1 MTLTPLTQDNLTEH
15 FFLSEVTHS
24 DIAERKSMDN
34 TLPADLMTAAYKTAV
49 GMEKVRA
56 CLGNKSISVS
66 SWYRC
71 LQLNQF
77 LGSKDTSQHRKAEAV
92 DFTCPAYGSPADVVK
107 KLAAN
112 KDLIRF
118 DQLILEH
125 TWIHISWNSNPG
137 GTQKGEVLSLLSNGG
152 YAIGI
157 TDKFGVTLA

>member
-1 MTLTPLTQDNLTEH
+1 MTTLTQNNLTEH
-15 FFLSEVTHS
+15 FYLTEVTDS
-24 DIAERKSMDN
+24 IIAERNNIDN
-34 TLPADLMTAAYKTAV
+34 SLPADLMTTAYKTAV

-56 CLGNKSISVS
+56 CLGNKAISVS

-71 LQLNQF
+71 LQLNRI
-77 LGSKDTSQHRKAEAV
+77 LRSKDTSQHRKAEAV
-92 DFTCPAYGSPADVVK
+92 DFICPAYGTPADIVK
-107 KLAAN
+107 KLAEN

-125 TWIHISWNSNPG
+125 TWVHISWNSNPSG
-137 GTQKGEVLSLLSNGG
+137 VQKGEVLSLLSNGG